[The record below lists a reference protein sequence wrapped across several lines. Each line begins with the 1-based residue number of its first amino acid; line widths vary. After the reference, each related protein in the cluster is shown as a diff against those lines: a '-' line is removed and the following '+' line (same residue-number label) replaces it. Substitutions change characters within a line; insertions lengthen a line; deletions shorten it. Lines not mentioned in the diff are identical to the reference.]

1 MKLWRKVFEGQIPKE
16 NYEMLLQ
23 NGEKS
28 GLVIT
33 LSSTKY
39 NVFINFGMV
48 SAVRILDEGIA
59 LNALFDDEQIKDY
72 RKVQFD
78 NTIYQIIDGEFDGFV
93 RKIGGELYDYL
104 NLKHYIV
111 ISLNFIIEII
121 TEWEPDIKI
130 IENE

>member
-1 MKLWRKVFEGQIPKE
+1 MELWRKVFEGQIPKE

-59 LNALFDDEQIKDY
+59 LNDLFDDEQIKDY

-104 NLKHYIV
+104 NFKHYIV

>member
-1 MKLWRKVFEGQIPKE
+1 
-16 NYEMLLQ
+16 
-23 NGEKS
+23 
-28 GLVIT
+28 
-33 LSSTKY
+33 
-39 NVFINFGMV
+39 MV

-59 LNALFDDEQIKDY
+59 LNDLFDDEQIKDY

-104 NLKHYIV
+104 NFKHYIV